1 MIVKSLAAFV
11 FRADP
16 GLGIGREVQARN
28 VAGIGLIPSGRKE
41 PQFVFCDGPAKA
53 SVHVVQSL
61 EASRIRESECLE
73 PACQIVAL
81 EAAGGTV
88 QKKSAVEV
96 VTAGA
101 RNEIALHAD
110 ARRVSRVPGNLDVDL
125 LEQQRRQRLI
135 GPAAI
140 AHHVSDFQSV
150 DHLNFITCRA
160 SVCAELRLNRRSRR
174 AADVYNSSAAA
185 HCDSHH
191 CRR

>member
-1 MIVKSLAAFV
+1 MKTI
-11 FRADP
+11 
-16 GLGIGREVQARN
+16 
-28 VAGIGLIPSGRKE
+28 
-41 PQFVFCDGPAKA
+41 
-53 SVHVVQSL
+53 
-61 EASRIRESECLE
+61 ASR
-73 PACQIVAL
+73 
-81 EAAGGTV
+81 
-88 QKKSAVEV
+88 
-96 VTAGA
+96 A
-101 RNEIALHAD
+101 RNEIALHTD
-110 ARRVSRVPGNLDVDL
+110 RWRVAAVAGNLHVNL

-135 GPAAI
+135 GPSAI